1 MLKHTALFFTYLT
14 LRLNCLKQQL
24 QALLQQLQQ
33 LLVWLVV
40 LLGPAALGLVLMI
53 LLLVGQLY
61 SPKLSVTQFLLVCW
75 CLLAMQSLL
84 VWLCQTAILQP
95 RYGLFWQSLPYSAA
109 SHKIA
114 ELLLL
119 SCCLPIFWLH
129 ILIVA
134 NANFSQWQSVLPQLA
149 FLSLQLTSAILV
161 LYRPQRSVLALL
173 LALPVVF
180 YSPSAW
186 YGLVLLSLAIGI
198 MPLIPVTA
206 KPKGFRVQGSLTL
219 WLALIAQH
227 PAQWLSRI
235 LLLGLIT
242 LLGQITLGQRQDLAL
257 PVHTTCAAVLMLIS
271 SSMQVNNNRL
281 YQHYHL
287 FFQQFAQHIQYWQYL
302 APLSLAIISL
312 ALLLYLKATIGL
324 LLLASLLFLPC
335 LFIAKKHPKQLVPLW
350 FIASVILAYLSWL
363 IVRLI

>member
-1 MLKHTALFFTYLT
+1 MFKQASLFYSYFR

-33 LLVWLVV
+33 LLLWLVA
-40 LLGPAALGLVLMI
+40 LLGPATLGLVFMI
-53 LLLVGQLY
+53 LLLIGQLY
-61 SPKLSVTQFLLVCW
+61 NPKLSVTQWLLVCW
-75 CLLAMQSLL
+75 CLFAMQSLL

-109 SHKIA
+109 SHKLA

-129 ILIVA
+129 MLIVA

-149 FLSLQLTSAILV
+149 FLGLQLTSAVLV

-186 YGLVLLSLAIGI
+186 YGLALLSLAMLV
-198 MPLIPVTA
+198 MPLVPA
-206 KPKGFRVQGSLTL
+206 ARKPKGLGVRNSLTL
-219 WLALIAQH
+219 WLTLIMQQ

-235 LLLGLIT
+235 LLLGLVT
-242 LLGQITLGQRQDLAL
+242 LLGQITLGQRPDLAV
-257 PVHTTCAAVLMLIS
+257 PVHTICAAVLMLIS
-271 SSMQVNNNRL
+271 CSMQLNNNRL
-281 YQHYHL
+281 YQHYRL
-287 FFQQFAQHIQYWQYL
+287 FFQQFAKHHQYWQYL
-302 APLSLAIISL
+302 APLGLAVISFG
-312 ALLLYLKATIGL
+312 LLLYLKATIGL
-324 LLLASLLFLPC
+324 LMLAGMLFLPS
-335 LFIAKKHPKQLVPLW
+335 LFIAKKHPTQLVPFW
-350 FIASVILAYLSWL
+350 FIFSVTLAGLSWL
-363 IVRLI
+363 LQRFL